1 MARRVIDVPVAL
13 DLGYA
18 VERHVHAQL
27 LHLDAKL
34 LNLSRELGVSLAPC
48 LFLRPV
54 AEAAK
59 GGRQAAAVLQAPL
72 EHVERVVG
80 LPAARGEA
88 MDFVEGFL

>member
-1 MARRVIDVPVAL
+1 MLDVPIAL
-13 DLGYA
+13 DLGDA
-18 VERHVHAQL
+18 VERHVHAQPF
-27 LHLDAKL
+27 HLDAKL
-34 LNLSRELGVSLAPC
+34 LNLSRELGVSLPAC

-59 GGRQAAAVLQAPL
+59 GGRQAAAILQAPL

-80 LPAARGEA
+80 LPATCGEA